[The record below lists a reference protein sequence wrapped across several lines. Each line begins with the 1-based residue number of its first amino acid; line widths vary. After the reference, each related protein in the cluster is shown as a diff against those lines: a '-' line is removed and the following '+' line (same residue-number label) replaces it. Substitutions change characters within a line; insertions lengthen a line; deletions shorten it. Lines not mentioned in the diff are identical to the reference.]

1 MVSFM
6 AESTKRNQDTSDESS
21 RHPEASSLSVHLDA
35 WRAVA
40 KRRVFGSKEG
50 HWSSSLT
57 VWLIL
62 NCLDAAITWLCL
74 SEGMTE
80 ANPFLTLAIQT
91 GGLSFMIAVK
101 TSLALLLGILIWK
114 RGNHLLNNA
123 LNVGMTLIVIL
134 NCLLVAIPFWSLN
147 ISG

>member
-1 MVSFM
+1 M
-6 AESTKRNQDTSDESS
+6 AESTKRKQATSDESS
-21 RHPEASSLSVHLDA
+21 RQPEASSLSVHPDA
-35 WRAVA
+35 WREAA

-57 VWLIL
+57 VWLIF

-91 GGLSFMIAVK
+91 GGLRFMIAVK
-101 TSLALLLGILIWK
+101 ISLALLLGILIWK
-114 RGNHLLNNA
+114 RGNHLVNNVLNM
-123 LNVGMTLIVIL
+123 GMAFIVIL
-134 NCLLVAIPFWSLN
+134 NCLLVAIPLWSLN
-147 ISG
+147 LSG

>member
-21 RHPEASSLSVHLDA
+21 RQPEASSLSVHLDA
-35 WRAVA
+35 WRDVA
-40 KRRVFGSKEG
+40 KRRVFSSKEG

-62 NCLDAAITWLCL
+62 NCIDAAITWLCL

-80 ANPFLTLAIQT
+80 ANPFLILAIQT
-91 GGLSFMIAVK
+91 GGLRFMIAVK
-101 TSLALLLGILIWK
+101 ISLALLIGILIWK

-134 NCLLVAIPFWSLN
+134 DCLQVAIPFWSINL
-147 ISG
+147 SG

>member
-6 AESTKRNQDTSDESS
+6 AESTKRNQATSDKYS

-35 WRAVA
+35 WRDVV
-40 KRRVFGSKEG
+40 KKRVFDSKEG

-91 GGLSFMIAVK
+91 GGLRFMIAAK
-101 TSLALLLGILIWK
+101 ISLALLFGILIWG
-114 RGNHLLNNA
+114 RGRHFLKSGLN
-123 LNVGMTLIVIL
+123 LGMALIVIV
-134 NCLLVAIPFWSLN
+134 NCLLVAGPYWSLN
-147 ISG
+147 LSG